1 MSLDFISSV
10 AVKSLEGFKAEER
23 YMMYFKNTTDYLV
36 ENGPRGQ
43 WQSQQD
49 LAGER
54 RQGLSCNGDG
64 EKWLDSGQNMDFY
77 YVTNDDTSASTRT
90 MCEVLFIE

>member
-1 MSLDFISSV
+1 M
-10 AVKSLEGFKAEER
+10 KSLEGFKAEER

-43 WQSQQD
+43 WQSQRD

-54 RQGLSCNGDG
+54 RQGLRCNGDG
-64 EKWLDSGQNMDFY
+64 EK
-77 YVTNDDTSASTRT
+77 
-90 MCEVLFIE
+90 